1 MAPKKDKAP
10 GWTALSLWREKKNA
24 ILMLIAFWGI
34 TFLFLSW
41 DWISVWGT
49 SLKVGEKA
57 PYDIVA
63 PKDAEIVDEE
73 ATNKLRKEA
82 ASRIKKV
89 FVMDKQITRDVLE
102 ELSAKLSSLE
112 DLLPEQKD
120 FIFKLVKKSFEN
132 GVSPE
137 ELPLFVNR
145 VLKSAS
151 ELAVPNPV
159 IAKLKKVLAGT
170 LKPNL
175 IFDKE
180 ETERQKQLLM
190 KEIKPVVIEV
200 QRGELIA
207 RKGEVLK
214 RKHILILKSLGFL
227 GEGLF
232 LKILAIAVLSALLV
246 WISFVY
252 MDEWYPE
259 KLRDRG
265 FILFLLTSSSA
276 ILLAAKLLTPI
287 SPALVP
293 IGIISLSYAVLVNP
307 RFGIF
312 MTMVV
317 AFALSFFR
325 EAGLVPLAL
334 GLFGGLIG
342 IKYVRSIRHRGAFIK
357 AGIFMSLANSASLA
371 AVGMFLNFPPKE
383 LFLSIFYGFLN
394 GVGSSILVMGGLPY
408 VENFFNL
415 FSPLRLLEL
424 ADPSHPLLRRLQVEA
439 PGTYHHS
446 LLVANLAEAA
456 AEVVGAD
463 PLLARVGSYYHDIG
477 KIRRPHLFVENQI
490 DQDNYHERITPNL
503 SLLVIISHVKDGIEL
518 AKEYR
523 LPQPI
528 IDIIAQHHGTTI
540 VSYFYHRAKEER
552 GEDVNPDDFR
562 YPGPKPQTKEAAIVM
577 LADSVEAAARLIKEP
592 NPSKI
597 ESLVREIVRAKIEDG
612 QLSESP
618 LSFRDVEKV
627 IGAFSKVL
635 RGMYHSRIEY
645 PEGGKEVEGS
655 NKRSKEV
662 AKESRA
668 ETERNKGNSS

>member
-1 MAPKKDKAP
+1 MTSKKKGASK
-10 GWTALSLWREKKNA
+10 WALLWKEKRHA

-34 TFLFLSW
+34 TFFTLSW
-41 DWISVWGT
+41 DWVSVLGIP
-49 SLKVGEKA
+49 LRVGEKA

-63 PKDAEIVDEE
+63 PQDAEILDRE
-73 ATNKLRKEA
+73 ATERLKKEA

-89 FVMDKQITRDVLE
+89 FVIDEGITREVLQR
-102 ELSAKLSSLE
+102 LSSKLSSLK

-120 FIFKLVKKSFEN
+120 YIFKLVKKGFKD
-132 GVSPE
+132 GVSAE
-137 ELPLFVNR
+137 ELSSFVDR

-151 ELAVPNPV
+151 ELAVPSPI
-159 IAKLKKVLAGT
+159 IAKLKEILLRN

-175 IFDKE
+175 RFDEK
-180 ETERQKQLLM
+180 ETERQRRLAM
-190 KEIKPVVIEV
+190 KEIKPVVIKV
-200 QRGELIA
+200 QRGELIV
-207 RKGEVLK
+207 RKGEKLK
-214 RKHILILKSLGFL
+214 REHLLILKSLGLL
-227 GEGLF
+227 GEGLLF
-232 LKILAIAVLSALLV
+232 KVLAIAVLSALLV

-252 MDEWYPE
+252 IDEWYTD
-259 KLRDRG
+259 KLKDNG
-265 FILFLLTSSSA
+265 FLLFLLTSSSA
-276 ILLAAKLLTPI
+276 ILLAGKFLTSV

-293 IGIISLSYAVLVNP
+293 IGIISLSYAILVNP
-307 RFGIF
+307 RFSIF
-312 MTMVV
+312 MTMVM

-325 EAGLVPLAL
+325 EAGLTPLAL

-342 IKYVRSIRHRGAFIK
+342 IKYVRNIRHRGAFIR
-357 AGIFMSLANSASLA
+357 AGTFMSLANSVSLA
-371 AVGMFLNFPPKE
+371 AIGLFLNSSFRE
-383 LFLSIFYGFLN
+383 LFLNVFYGFLN
-394 GVGSSILVMGGLPY
+394 GVGSSILVMGVLPY
-408 VENFFNL
+408 VENFFDL

-552 GEDVNPDDFR
+552 GEDVDPDDFR
-562 YPGPKPQTKEAAIVM
+562 YPGPKPQSKEAAIVM
-577 LADSVEAAARLIKEP
+577 LADSVEASARLMKEP
-592 NPSKI
+592 NSSKI
-597 ESLVREIVRAKIEDG
+597 ESLVREIVRAKVEDS

-618 LSFRDVEKV
+618 LSFEDLEKIV
-627 IGAFSKVL
+627 RAFTKVL

-645 PEGGKEVEGS
+645 PEGGKDVEGA
-655 NKRSKEV
+655 NKRSKEAIKEGK
-662 AKESRA
+662 AKS
-668 ETERNKGNSS
+668 ERGERDSP